1 MEPNKTF
8 IINNKATGELFKA
21 YSGKTSWK
29 APGHAKNAFNQSVF
43 KWNYKELGL
52 ELVPTTRRYTS
63 SGEEGFEIPKFSEQ
77 DVYEIVE
84 LKLETET
91 TLDEA
96 KNLLRELLGRCD
108 YDMNKKIEQFLED
121 NK

>member
-1 MEPNKTF
+1 MNICPSCDSENV
-8 IINNKATGELFKA
+8 GEGSIFDDLDRKMTCF
-21 YSGKTSWK
+21 SCGD
-29 APGHAKNAFNQSVF
+29 
-43 KWNYKELGL
+43 
-52 ELVPTTRRYTS
+52 R
-63 SGEEGFEIPKFSEQ
+63 FERN
-77 DVYEIVE
+77 EIVE

-108 YDMNKKIEQFLED
+108 YDMNKKIEKFLED